1 MRIEVW
7 LPFHELY
14 ENALKCKIYY
24 LLSGHLLFSGFFP
37 PTHWIS
43 VMKTSM
49 NSWRVISTLR
59 EMQRKINWRHTFW
72 IAGKK
77 SLAGWNRITSWPYI
91 TQIDLSNFYNK
102 NIKKDKIKI
111 KKWRKKVIWLEIK
124 LTCLSRALIWYCAS
138 QDLTWCGG
146 PIMSIPWLPA

>member
-1 MRIEVW
+1 MLTINNQQSIETRTHNLLVAKVEAHVQISYEIMRIEVW

-14 ENALKCKIYY
+14 ENALKCKIYC

-43 VMKTSM
+43 VMKTFM
-49 NSWRVISTLR
+49 NPWRVISTLR
-59 EMQRKINWRHTFW
+59 DMQRKINWRHTFW

-111 KKWRKKVIWLEIK
+111 KKKNEEKR
-124 LTCLSRALIWYCAS
+124 
-138 QDLTWCGG
+138 
-146 PIMSIPWLPA
+146 

>member
-1 MRIEVW
+1 
-7 LPFHELY
+7 
-14 ENALKCKIYY
+14 
-24 LLSGHLLFSGFFP
+24 
-37 PTHWIS
+37 
-43 VMKTSM
+43 MKTSM

-111 KKWRKKVIWLEIK
+111 KKKMKKKGNMIGNKVDLFIK
-124 LTCLSRALIWYCAS
+124 GF
-138 QDLTWCGG
+138 DLVLRITGFNLVWWTHYVH
-146 PIMSIPWLPA
+146 PMAPSIVYLC

>member
-1 MRIEVW
+1 MLTINNQQSIETRTHNLLVAKVEAHVQISYEIMRIEVW

-111 KKWRKKVIWLEIK
+111 KKKNEEKR
-124 LTCLSRALIWYCAS
+124 
-138 QDLTWCGG
+138 
-146 PIMSIPWLPA
+146 